1 MLEFPGAFL
10 EHCSASAT
18 DGQTLASSFLRETPS
33 LETLRLTHVDRPIV
47 SEDTRNLSL
56 KTLQT
61 GCYYS
66 GDIIFLQDLLS
77 SSSSSDFSS
86 SPSSSSSSSSSSS
99 PLFPSVPA
107 FPSGT
112 HRLENL
118 HLTDIPRRLHDRA
131 VVDFMGVDD
140 EWRTNL
146 GRVALR
152 DVAPHLKT
160 LTYLGFE
167 PARDPAERRAL
178 SHILPHA
185 GAALERLVTGLN
197 GFTGSM
203 LELLAELPHLQY
215 LRLVRSAHTPATDT
229 SEHVWTFAELA
240 KHIAALL
247 DHPEREPQRSLKID
261 VEVRGSLHKYDCAQ
275 RTART
280 AFEEIV
286 MVDGVEVW
294 LLYYP
299 DRPYK
304 AYPAM

>member
-1 MLEFPGAFL
+1 M
-10 EHCSASAT
+10 
-18 DGQTLASSFLRETPS
+18 LASSFLRETPS
-33 LETLRLTHVDRPIV
+33 LEILRLTHVDRPIV
-47 SEDTRNLSL
+47 AEDTRNLSL
-56 KTLQT
+56 TTLQT

-66 GDIIFLQDLLS
+66 GDLFFLQDILS
-77 SSSSSDFSS
+77 SFSSYISSST
-86 SPSSSSSSSSSSS
+86 SSSSSSSSSS
-99 PLFPSVPA
+99 PLFPSSPV

-112 HRLENL
+112 HRLQNL
-118 HLTDIPRRLHDRA
+118 HLTDIPRRLHDRSVA
-131 VVDFMGVDD
+131 DSMGIDD

-146 GRVALR
+146 GQVLR

-167 PARDPAERRAL
+167 PAHDPAERRAL

-197 GFTGSM
+197 GFTASM

-215 LRLVRSAHTPATDT
+215 LRLVRSAHTPAIGS
-229 SEHVWTFAELA
+229 SEHAWTFAELA
-240 KHIAALL
+240 RQIAALL
-247 DHPEREPQRSLKID
+247 DHPEREPQRPLRID
-261 VEVRGSLHKYDCAQ
+261 VEVLGSLHKYDCAQ

-280 AFEEIV
+280 AFEEII
-286 MVDGVEVW
+286 MVDTVEVW

-304 AYPAM
+304 AYPAL